1 MDGTQK
7 TKKGEVIMKLEDK
20 VLERIDSL
28 GGKLDNI
35 SQHAWESLVKYQV
48 MYGIV
53 DLVVGILVIALTVFL
68 WKLFINQYNKVNDI
82 DRDDDYSL
90 LFKCRGDLTG
100 IGFTYIIATSFISL
114 LALIYLVYGIP
125 MDILKILNPE
135 VFAVKD
141 LIIQAKLGGN

>member
-1 MDGTQK
+1 
-7 TKKGEVIMKLEDK
+7 MKLEDK

-35 SQHAWESLVKYQV
+35 SQHAWEALVKYQV
-48 MYGIV
+48 VYGIV
-53 DLVVGILVIALTVFL
+53 DIIVGIVFIALTIFL
-68 WKLFINQYNKVNDI
+68 WKILINQYKKVNDM

-90 LFKCRGDLTG
+90 LFDDYEDLSG
-100 IGFTYIIATSFISL
+100 LGLTYVIVTSIISL
-114 LALIYLVYGIP
+114 VAFIYLVWGIP

-141 LIIQAKLGGN
+141 LIEQAKGGN